1 MNDDGTIHFLNIE
14 WLFRQFYELFFAA
27 GAGNVD
33 VGGTLAA
40 IWVLFT
46 SISYFVA
53 FVSLGVLIYAT
64 IRLHQIK
71 EEEHHEYTTL
81 EQKQAED
88 MLERTRWAHI
98 AELIESH
105 QESDWRQAIIEA
117 DIMLDDVLKQ
127 AGYVGDTL
135 GEKLKQ
141 ANPQQFRT
149 LQDAWEAHKVRNQI
163 AHQGS
168 AFQLSGQL
176 AYRTI
181 GHYKNAF
188 QEFDAI

>member
-1 MNDDGTIHFLNIE
+1 MQDEGPINFLNIE
-14 WLFRQFYELFFAA
+14 WLFRQIYELFFAA
-27 GAGNVD
+27 NVD
-33 VGGTLAA
+33 SIDIGGTLTAL
-40 IWVLFT
+40 WVLFT
-46 SISYFVA
+46 SVSYLVA
-53 FVSLGVLIYAT
+53 FVALGVLIYAT
-64 IRLHQIK
+64 IRLHQLK

-81 EQKQAED
+81 EKTQAED
-88 MLERTRWAHI
+88 MLERSRWAHI

-135 GEKLKQ
+135 GDKLKQ

-149 LQDAWEAHKVRNQI
+149 LQDAWEGHKVRNLI

-168 AFQLSGQL
+168 AYQLTGQT
-176 AYRTI
+176 AYRAI
-181 GHYKNAF
+181 GHYRNVF
-188 QEFDAI
+188 QEFNAL